1 MFVFIRVWYIS
12 KEKFGMMVVNMSVC
26 VKMLNMDIIDVIR
39 GLFIIYYIF
48 KFWDYDFYL
57 WIIYKN
63 NGIKLYWN

>member
-1 MFVFIRVWYIS
+1 
-12 KEKFGMMVVNMSVC
+12 MMVVNMSVC

-63 NGIKLYWN
+63 NDIKLYWN